1 MMTETRR
8 ANERKEKYICICIKR
23 KREKREK
30 RENERVS
37 DRGGRREKRKRR
49 VLFSDDREPSATF
62 FAHNV
67 ITRYCIAFGERLSF
81 YLTPVSLLNRPSAS
95 HPAPHRPR
103 HHFLPP
109 SPLPSQDPTYRLY
122 KRRAFGAS
130 GDGEIG
136 RNGRRRRRRK

>member
-1 MMTETRR
+1 MMTKTRR

-23 KREKREK
+23 EREKREK

-37 DRGGRREKRKRR
+37 DRGGRREKRR

-103 HHFLPP
+103 RHFLPP

-136 RNGRRRRRRK
+136 RNGRRRRRK